1 MGESDKLPPL
11 KMCYNITSFE
21 HASFED
27 MLAMV
32 EGTDEQEIIRRGNA
46 LTKAQSEIEKIG
58 DELKKRVGRVTWKG
72 EGGDAFRNWGDDFA
86 NQALKLASF
95 AGSVGT
101 AMETAGQALSE
112 VKKSMPD
119 RPAGSQMC
127 YADQEKEKKRL
138 EGLDKARDEALP
150 QMYKLASYY
159 RMSQETI
166 AGTQQ
171 EEPVFK
177 PLPASAL
184 PKTQD
189 GGGQESYGSPSVSG
203 GNAHTAPAS
212 VGTTHPTVDP
222 STVSPGSPAHVSPA
236 HVSPGH
242 VTPPSVPE
250 NPGHV
255 TVPDA
260 THTNIDT
267 VKPSPPITTAPQLP
281 TDGGP
286 PVSPVTDRPGPV
298 GLPASPPPTVG
309 PTTGVGK
316 IGPTVG
322 KVNPSVAKVNPT
334 VGKVNPTVG
343 TGGTKGPL
351 AAPRL
356 PNGPTEQINGRS
368 TNPMRADRSIVGGIQ
383 NHQAGTNQ
391 GTRQSRG
398 TVIGREPAGPVG
410 RAGPGAGPGLPAAG
424 RPGGVIGGGPNRG
437 APAAARAE
445 GASRRASELRTGGEF
460 TPGGSGL
467 VRGQAEGR
475 APGTAASGRGEGRTR
490 QREEGRDAPDQ
501 LAENDETS
509 NEGRRGTVPPVI
521 G

>member
-1 MGESDKLPPL
+1 MGDSSKLPPL

-119 RPAGSQMC
+119 RPAGSQVC

-166 AGTQQ
+166 AASQ
-171 EEPVFK
+171 ENEPVFK
-177 PLPASAL
+177 PLPSQMI
-184 PKTQD
+184 PDTSV
-189 GGGQESYGSPSVSG
+189 GGGQESYGSPTGSAGAV
-203 GNAHTAPAS
+203 HTAGVSPA
-212 VGTTHPTVDP
+212 GTTLPVTDPPTV
-222 STVSPGSPAHVSPA
+222 TPGSPG

-242 VTPPSVPE
+242 VTPPSISD
-250 NPGHV
+250 NPRHV

-260 THTNIDT
+260 THTNIDS
-267 VKPSPPITTAPQLP
+267 VKQLPPTTTPQLP
-281 TDGGP
+281 TGGP
-286 PVSPVTDRPGPV
+286 PVTPVNDGPGPL
-298 GLPASPPPTVG
+298 GLPVSPPPTVG

-316 IGPTVG
+316 
-322 KVNPSVAKVNPT
+322 VNPN

-343 TGGTKGPL
+343 TGGTRGPI
-351 AAPRL
+351 AGPRL
-356 PNGPTEQINGRS
+356 PNGPTEQVNTARP
-368 TNPMRADRSIVGGIQ
+368 TNPARTDRSIVGGVH
-383 NHQAGTNQ
+383 NPQAGTNQ
-391 GTRQSRG
+391 GRQTRG

-410 RAGPGAGPGLPAAG
+410 RAGPGANPGLPAAG
-424 RPGGVIGGGPNRG
+424 RPGGVIGAGPNRR
-437 APAAARAE
+437 ASASARP
-445 GASRRASELRTGGEF
+445 GSTVRRTSELRTGGEF

-467 VRGQAEGR
+467 VRGTAEGR
-475 APGTAASGRGEGRTR
+475 APGVPGGAASGRTEGQKK
-490 QREEGRDAPDQ
+490 QREEGREVPDHST
-501 LAENDETS
+501 EDEETW

>member
-1 MGESDKLPPL
+1 MGDSSKLPPL
-11 KMCYNITSFE
+11 RMCYNVTSFE

-112 VKKSMPD
+112 VKKSMPE
-119 RPAGSQMC
+119 RPAGSQVC

-166 AGTQQ
+166 AGSQ
-171 EEPVFK
+171 ENEPVFK
-177 PLPASAL
+177 PLPSQMI
-184 PKTQD
+184 PDTSV
-189 GGGQESYGSPSVSG
+189 GGGQESYGSPSVSAG
-203 GNAHTAPAS
+203 TVHTAPAS
-212 VGTTHPTVDP
+212 VGTTHPVADP
-222 STVSPGSPAHVSPA
+222 STVTPGSPAHFSPA

-242 VTPPSVPE
+242 VTAPSIPE

-267 VKPSPPITTAPQLP
+267 VKPSPPTTTAPQLP
-281 TDGGP
+281 THGGP
-286 PVSPVTDRPGPV
+286 PVTPVADGPGPV
-298 GLPASPPPTVG
+298 GLPVSPPPTVR
-309 PTTGVGK
+309 PTSDMGR
-316 IGPTVG
+316 IG
-322 KVNPSVAKVNPT
+322 PT

-343 TGGTKGPL
+343 TGGTKGPISTS
-351 AAPRL
+351 RL
-356 PNGPTEQINGRS
+356 PNGPTEQINGRP
-368 TNPMRADRSIVGGIQ
+368 TNPVRADRSIVGGMQ

-410 RAGPGAGPGLPAAG
+410 RVSQGAGPGLPAAG
-424 RPGGVIGGGPNRG
+424 RPGGVIGAGPNRG
-437 APAAARAE
+437 ASASTRAE
-445 GASRRASELRTGGEF
+445 GTARRTSELRTGGEF

-467 VRGQAEGR
+467 VRGTAEGR
-475 APGTAASGRGEGRTR
+475 APGVPGAAASGRGEGQKR
-490 QREEGRDAPDQ
+490 QRAEGREAPDQ
-501 LAENDETS
+501 LTEGEETW

>member
-1 MGESDKLPPL
+1 MGDSSKLPPL
-11 KMCYNITSFE
+11 KMCYNVTSFE

-86 NQALKLASF
+86 NQALKLAGF

-112 VKKSMPD
+112 VKKSMPE
-119 RPAGSQMC
+119 RPAGSQVC

-166 AGTQQ
+166 AASQ
-171 EEPVFK
+171 ENEPVFK

-184 PKTQD
+184 PRTQD
-189 GGGQESYGSPSVSG
+189 GSGQESYGSPSVSG
-203 GNAHTAPAS
+203 GSVHTAPAT
-212 VGTTHPTVDP
+212 VGATHPAVDP
-222 STVSPGSPAHVSPA
+222 STVSPGSPAHVSP
-236 HVSPGH
+236 GH
-242 VTPPSVPE
+242 VTPPSIPD

-267 VKPSPPITTAPQLP
+267 VKPSPPPTTTPQLP
-281 TDGGP
+281 TSGGP
-286 PVSPVTDRPGPV
+286 PVSPVTDGPGPM
-298 GLPASPPPTVG
+298 GLPASLPPTVG
-309 PTTGVGK
+309 PTTGVG
-316 IGPTVG
+316 
-322 KVNPSVAKVNPT
+322 KVNPT

-343 TGGTKGPL
+343 TGGTKGPITT
-351 AAPRL
+351 PRL
-356 PNGPTEQINGRS
+356 PNGPTEQINGRT
-368 TNPMRADRSIVGGIQ
+368 TNPVRADKSIVGGMQ

-391 GTRQSRG
+391 GSRQSRG

-410 RAGPGAGPGLPAAG
+410 RVGPGAGPGLPTAG
-424 RPGGVIGGGPNRG
+424 RPGGVIGAGPNRG
-437 APAAARAE
+437 ASASTRAE
-445 GASRRASELRTGGEF
+445 GTARRASELRTGGEF

-475 APGTAASGRGEGRTR
+475 VPGTPGTAVSGRGEGQKR
-490 QREEGRDAPDQ
+490 QREEGGREAPDQ
-501 LAENDETS
+501 LTEDEETW

>member
-1 MGESDKLPPL
+1 MGDSSKLPPL
-11 KMCYNITSFE
+11 KMCYNVTSFE

-112 VKKSMPD
+112 VKKSMPE
-119 RPAGSQMC
+119 RPAGSQVC

-166 AGTQQ
+166 AASQ
-171 EEPVFK
+171 ENEPVFK
-177 PLPASAL
+177 PLPASTL
-184 PKTQD
+184 PRTQD
-189 GGGQESYGSPSVSG
+189 GSGQESYGSSSVSTG
-203 GNAHTAPAS
+203 AVHTAPAS
-212 VGTTHPTVDP
+212 VATTHPTVDP

-242 VTPPSVPE
+242 VTPPSIPE

-267 VKPSPPITTAPQLP
+267 VKPSPPTTTPQLP
-281 TDGGP
+281 TGGGP
-286 PVSPVTDRPGPV
+286 PVSPVTDGPGPV
-298 GLPASPPPTVG
+298 GLPATPPPTVG
-309 PTTGVGK
+309 PTPGLGK
-316 IGPTVG
+316 TGPTVG
-322 KVNPSVAKVNPT
+322 KVNPT

-343 TGGTKGPL
+343 TGGTKGPIT
-351 AAPRL
+351 ASRL

-368 TNPMRADRSIVGGIQ
+368 TNPVRADRSIVGGMQ

-391 GTRQSRG
+391 GSRQSRG

-410 RAGPGAGPGLPAAG
+410 RAGPGAGPGLPTAG
-424 RPGGVIGGGPNRG
+424 RPGGVIGAGPNRG
-437 APAAARAE
+437 ASASTRAE
-445 GASRRASELRTGGEF
+445 GTARRASELRTGGEF

-475 APGTAASGRGEGRTR
+475 APGAPGAAASGRGEGRKR
-490 QREEGRDAPDQ
+490 QHEEGREAPDQ
-501 LAENDETS
+501 RTEDEGTWD
-509 NEGRRGTVPPVI
+509 EGRRGTVPPVI